1 MKKAGLYLLLYF
13 TLNLIGNI
21 LWFITFMLDE
31 PIFGSNYLEDLMMII
46 FYNLTGVFGLIGSF
60 ILYKNLNI

>member
-21 LWFITFMLDE
+21 LWFTTFILDE
-31 PIFGSNYLEDLMMII
+31 PIFGSNYWEDLMMIL

-60 ILYKNLNI
+60 ILYKKTSS

>member
-21 LWFITFMLDE
+21 IWFTTFFLDD
-31 PIFGSNYLEDLMMII
+31 PIFGSKYLEDLMLILI
-46 FYNLTGVFGLIGSF
+46 YNLVGVFGLIGSF
-60 ILYKNLNI
+60 ILYKNVNS

>member
-21 LWFITFMLDE
+21 LWFTTFILDE
-31 PIFGSNYLEDLMMII
+31 PMLGSNYLEDLMMII
-46 FYNLTGVFGLIGSF
+46 FYNLTGIFGLIGSF
-60 ILYKNLNI
+60 LLYKKASF

>member
-21 LWFITFMLDE
+21 LWFTTFILDE

-46 FYNLTGVFGLIGSF
+46 FYNLTGIFGLIGSF
-60 ILYKNLNI
+60 LLYKKASF